1 MVVTKRKLC
10 HFVACTTHRKV
21 IDPISFYDLV
31 WKDIKEKLIA
41 FYKDFYHIKFFQE
54 IVHLA

>member
-1 MVVTKRKLC
+1 MVVTNRKLC
-10 HFVACTTHRKV
+10 YFVACTTHRKV

-41 FYKDFYHIKFFQE
+41 FYKDFYLIKYFQE